1 MDLVFYYQNK
11 THSSFSFPCTSTAV
25 FCYIYWVCI
34 LVQITGKTNCQL
46 IVFIH
51 TKRCGETTPWP
62 PCASALLGCISA
74 AVTWHAG
81 CIGNMRVSLVKCR
94 SCRTGCSCTAE
105 TGICTVPG
113 GAVRNTWG
121 TAPEGG
127 ENTWWSICIFSRVIL
142 MWQPITGLC
151 VSPVSWPCAWDT
163 CMAEVPWE
171 KALSTAS
178 PPSRDGVEAYIT
190 VWGLGYIMWPA
201 TDVGTDEVTMV
212 AGRLTV
218 AGGRAGEGGREG
230 GGGMDGW
237 KKHMSCRG
245 QEVCMFVGQQVALLA
260 HLQIQLVPYAVA
272 QKHNSFET
280 RAIWTGG
287 KTKWHNVKRLGMQFI
302 KLLNGTSPRKHTNSP
317 PGGWNLNNETGQQ
330 VLTYQ

>member
-1 MDLVFYYQNK
+1 MDLVFYNVNK
-11 THSSFSFPCTSTAV
+11 THSSFSFPCDSTAV

-34 LVQITGKTNCQL
+34 LVQITGKTNCQP

-62 PCASALLGCISA
+62 VCASALLGCISA

-127 ENTWWSICIFSRVIL
+127 ENTWWSICIFSRVMLI
-142 MWQPITGLC
+142 WQPVTSLC

-218 AGGRAGEGGREG
+218 AGRRAREEGGCRDGKSTCHAEG
-230 GGGMDGW
+230 
-237 KKHMSCRG
+237 KRC
-245 QEVCMFVGQQVALLA
+245 VCLLA
-260 HLQIQLVPYAVA
+260 SRWRLLPILKFNLCRMQWHKNTTHLKLEQIG
-272 QKHNSFET
+272 
-280 RAIWTGG
+280 TGRE
-287 KTKWHNVKRLGMQFI
+287 TKWHNVTLKRLWMQFI
-302 KLLNGTSPRKHTNSP
+302 KLLNGTSLRKHTHSHP
-317 PGGWNLNNETGQQ
+317 EG
-330 VLTYQ
+330 